1 MRRLLRTLLAIR
13 RPVSLLLDV
22 VTTLLLALLVV
33 LTAQQVFMRYVF
45 DSPAKWSEE
54 LTIAMLIW
62 FGYLGITVGYRDGK
76 HLSITVFSDRLPPG
90 GQKVLSIFVDL
101 IMLTFCML
109 MAWQGVKLIRLDVI
123 NIMPATGISMSWV
136 SAVLVVSAALMILEA
151 LIKLLRRV
159 SGIETEETVR

>member
-101 IMLTFCML
+101 VMLTFCML

-151 LIKLLRRV
+151 LIKLLYHA
-159 SGIETEETVR
+159 SGLETEETVR

>member
-13 RPVSLLLDV
+13 RPVSLLLDA
-22 VTTLLLALLVV
+22 VTTLLLALLVL
-33 LTAQQVFMRYVF
+33 LTAQQVFMRYLF

-90 GQKVLSIFVDL
+90 GQKALSVFVDL
-101 IMLTFCML
+101 VMLTFCTL
-109 MAWQGVKLIRLDVI
+109 MAWQGVLLVRLDVI
-123 NIMPATGISMSWV
+123 NVMPATGISMSWV
-136 SAVLVVSAALMILEA
+136 SVVLVVSATLMVLEA
-151 LIKLLRRV
+151 LIKLLCHAT
-159 SGIETEETVR
+159 GLAGEESVK

>member
-101 IMLTFCML
+101 VMLTFCML